1 MLVTLKPISS
11 QDLLALEIQM
21 FPDCLCVNR
30 YQESVSQQVQATCW
44 SPSLHAAPHVT
55 AERTAQ
61 QSPR

>member
-21 FPDCLCVNR
+21 FPNCLYVNR
-30 YQESVSQQVQATCW
+30 QQESVSQQVQATHW
-44 SPSLHAAPHVT
+44 SPSLHAAPHVI
-55 AERTAQ
+55 AQRTAH